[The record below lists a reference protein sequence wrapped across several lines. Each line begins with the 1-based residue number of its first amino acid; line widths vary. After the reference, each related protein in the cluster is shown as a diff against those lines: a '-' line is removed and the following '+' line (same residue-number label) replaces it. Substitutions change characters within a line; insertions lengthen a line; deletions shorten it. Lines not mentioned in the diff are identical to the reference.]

1 MLKVILK
8 TTLTLLIIIV
18 AVSETL
24 SAQEDIKKKVD
35 SLFVIASSGS
45 VLYQDLVEPAKDSL
59 AALGASAVPYLI
71 DKFITK
77 SARERWAIIH
87 VLQRIGS
94 PAVPY
99 LTAALNRPD
108 GEVVSRVCWALGD
121 IKDTSS
127 VQPLIEVS
135 RHERWQVRD
144 EAIGALGK
152 ISDRRAAAAVT
163 EALNDTIAQVRKSAV
178 VACGSLMVAG
188 NIRKL
193 TSLLGD
199 EFYGVRMTAME
210 ALLKM
215 DTVDVIRA
223 LQDSI
228 NSPKALLGNL
238 ACRVLGRYATDE
250 ALEILLEQTYST
262 DPDRRAHA
270 AVAIILADPE
280 DNCCF
285 RRIFYEQEQDR
296 LVRLKMASAL
306 KAVPHVP

>member
-1 MLKVILK
+1 MIA
-8 TTLTLLIIIV
+8 

-59 AALGASAVPYLI
+59 AALGAPAVPYLI

-152 ISDRRAAAAVT
+152 IGDHRAADAVT
-163 EALNDTIAQVRKSAV
+163 EALNDSIAQVRKSAA
-178 VACGSLMVAG
+178 VACGNLMVAG

-215 DTVDVIRA
+215 DTVEVIRA

-228 NSPKALLGNL
+228 NSPKVLLGNL

-250 ALEILLEQTYST
+250 ALEILLDQTSAT
-262 DPDRRAHA
+262 DPGRRAHA

-285 RRIFYEQEQDR
+285 RRFFYEQEQDR

-306 KAVPHVP
+306 KAASHVR